1 MYVKKAHSILA
12 VLFLT
17 AFLSAQ
23 FAVYH
28 TFSHDSDSIET
39 CKVCDE
45 AITFGD
51 TPVLLFDE
59 APFEEPLVVPTF
71 QKVSI
76 NSYKAPLI
84 DSDYQEYIHS
94 RPPPS
99 GPQA

>member
-12 VLFLT
+12 VIFLT

-51 TPVLLFDE
+51 TPVLLFDG
-59 APFEEPLVVPTF
+59 APLEELIVLPPI
-71 QKVSI
+71 QKVSN
-76 NSYKAPLI
+76 NSYQAPLT
-84 DSDYQEYIHS
+84 DSDYQEYIYS

-99 GPQA
+99 VLQA